1 MARKKGY
8 YWVVVATSNEE
19 RIAYYDGKN
28 WDLMTCK
35 SGLFN
40 ENIIKKCGAWV
51 GDSFMREQANE
62 LLPLV
67 RQRCIDF
74 ANWIK
79 KQNLMI
85 CTGYDKEDA
94 TWRSSMIGGKKFTD
108 EQLYYIFESGGNVAG

>member
-1 MARKKGY
+1 MSKEKQ
-8 YWVVVATSNEE
+8 TSDNAQNGNDF
-19 RIAYYDGKN
+19 IAD
-28 WDLMTCK
+28 
-35 SGLFN
+35 
-40 ENIIKKCGAWV
+40 
-51 GDSFMREQANE
+51 
-62 LLPLV
+62 V

-108 EQLYYIFESGGNVAG
+108 EQLYDIFERGGNIA